1 MGTDEAPLRSKGT
14 GGDHAES
21 ERACGEIREEVL
33 PEDGE
38 EGGAEPVAA
47 AGWPET
53 ETSTIEEQAEDD
65 RKWWR
70 DAVVHFLPV
79 GDDPNSCGMEHGVLH
94 KICVDP

>member
-1 MGTDEAPLRSKGT
+1 MGTDEAPLRREGT
-14 GGDHAES
+14 GDHHAEC
-21 ERACGEIREEVL
+21 EGARGEFREEIL

-79 GDDPNSCGMEHGVLH
+79 GDDPNGIWMEHG
-94 KICVDP
+94 